1 VSNSTVYGTAKV
13 RFGEG
18 HPVIGFRVKVI
29 LREGV
34 TYGLARVR
42 FGEGHRYA
50 GHYEVQRAEAAAILV
65 PFESVEP
72 GPSSSPHLLR
82 GPQAPEVDQA
92 PPGVEFPDSR
102 EPYRPVFAEPGV
114 KQSGAKVSGAN
125 VIFPGDY
132 ALLRD
137 LVNEV
142 EPGWS
147 ADWFSHGCN
156 EFRGVRQITGND
168 GKRIEFAPA
177 KWQGWS
183 LFTGSDWPK
192 EGDDFTVRRTSK
204 GVELTK
210 YDPDNAYC
218 GGRAARVTVTFR
230 PPSRY

>member
-1 VSNSTVYGTAKV
+1 
-13 RFGEG
+13 
-18 HPVIGFRVKVI
+18 
-29 LREGV
+29 
-34 TYGLARVR
+34 
-42 FGEGHRYA
+42 
-50 GHYEVQRAEAAAILV
+50 
-65 PFESVEP
+65 
-72 GPSSSPHLLR
+72 
-82 GPQAPEVDQA
+82 
-92 PPGVEFPDSR
+92 
-102 EPYRPVFAEPGV
+102 V
-114 KQSGAKVSGAN
+114 KQGEAKVSGAN

-218 GGRAARVTVTFR
+218 GGRAARVTVTFQ